1 MRYLKTYK
9 IFETIGY
16 SEITD
21 EVWDDISDILIELDH
36 EGFVTS
42 KHYDDVK
49 KVSNKLCEDVIEIV
63 VNKQSTADF
72 SYDEVKDTFDRLVDY
87 LTPHHFSYSILFFN
101 RAKFNFVEFEC
112 GGEHPLAKVNSGT
125 FDKYYKGIPAYISGD
140 FSMMSKSD
148 LEEILQ
154 GCQSFKIVFYQNIDH
169 IIKENKS
176 NKDEY
181 HDLMMVLNDLFDDW
195 GITSHSTERFGDD
208 NDDYPEHRFWA
219 FRKSDGS
226 DGESMTKNVDS
237 LEDVKDIVIYNI
249 PAEHKERFWNE
260 LMSYKEQIE
269 ELTGKS
275 FRVQEEEINNLL
287 SDYILRLI

>member
-1 MRYLKTYK
+1 MKYLKTYK
-9 IFETIGY
+9 LFEDIFEDQSDIPY
-16 SEITD
+16 EL
-21 EVWDDISDILIELDH
+21 WDDISDILIELDH

-42 KHYDDVK
+42 KHFDDVK

-63 VNKQSTADF
+63 VNKQSTEDF
-72 SYDEVKDTFDRLVDY
+72 SYDEVEDVFKRLINY
-87 LTPHHFSYSILFFN
+87 LTPYGWNYSILFFPPIG
-101 RAKFNFVEFEC
+101 KYHFIEFEC
-112 GGEHPLAKVNSGT
+112 GGKDPLAQAYSPVFNNDTEKML
-125 FDKYYKGIPAYISGD
+125 YKSQ
-140 FSMMSKSD
+140 
-148 LEEILQ
+148 LEKTLKE
-154 GCQSFKIVFYQNIDH
+154 CHAFKIVFYQNIDH

-219 FRKSDGS
+219 FRNSGDQ
-226 DGESMTKNVDS
+226 DIMTKNVDS

-249 PAEHKERFWNE
+249 PTEHKDRFWNE

-269 ELTGKS
+269 EVTGKS
-275 FRVQEEEINNLL
+275 FHVHEEEVNNLFY
-287 SDYILRLI
+287 DYILRLI